1 MQDTAI
7 SEMEP
12 SIKTTHKRKTVFK
25 SGTMKGQEWVTLGS
39 CFHCILF
46 KREDCIECSL
56 IAILFI
62 PVVKYINISLLLHI
76 FQRKY

>member
-25 SGTMKGQEWVTLGS
+25 SGTMKGHEWVTLCS
-39 CFHCILF
+39 CFHF
-46 KREDCIECSL
+46 Y
-56 IAILFI
+56 FT
-62 PVVKYINISLLLHI
+62 
-76 FQRKY
+76 

>member
-25 SGTMKGQEWVTLGS
+25 SGTRKGHEWVTLCS
-39 CFHCILF
+39 CFHCYYLKGKTALNAVYFNSHSFHTSCKI
-46 KREDCIECSL
+46 
-56 IAILFI
+56 
-62 PVVKYINISLLLHI
+62 
-76 FQRKY
+76 Q